1 MNSGRVLLYLLC
13 GAGLI
18 MAIVLFVAWYLSVQ
32 LPKY

>member
-1 MNSGRVLLYLLC
+1 MNSGRVLLYLLL

-32 LPKY
+32 LPTY